1 MKKLVLFLVSFIVW
15 LVLTWTLYYPSLLIG
30 ILISVII
37 GFWFADLF
45 TQRPRH
51 FFQIRRFLYF
61 LYYIPIFLYYCTLA
75 NLDVAY
81 RVLHPYL
88 PIEPGIVKVKT
99 TLKSEVARVALA
111 NSITLTPGTMTVAL
125 TDDGYIYVHCI
136 KVYSK
141 DLEEATRRI
150 VSRFEPI
157 LREVFE

>member
-1 MKKLVLFLVSFIVW
+1 MKKFVLFLVSFIVW

-30 ILISVII
+30 ILISIII

-51 FFQIRRFLYF
+51 FFQIRRFLYS

-81 RVLHPYL
+81 RILHPYL

-99 TLKSEVARVALA
+99 TLKSEVARVVLA
-111 NSITLTPGTMTVAL
+111 NSITLTPGTMSVAL
-125 TDDGYIYVHCI
+125 TDDGYIYVHWI